1 MLAMKYALLT
11 YSIENVG
18 DDIQSI
24 AARRFLPRVDYY
36 IDRDQIGEW
45 KNNDKNETVKLIANG
60 WYMRDPFKWPPLI
73 RHSIRC

>member
-11 YSIENVG
+11 YSTENVG

-45 KNNDKNETVKLIANG
+45 ENNDKNETVKLIANG
-60 WYMRDPFKWPPLI
+60 
-73 RHSIRC
+73 